1 MNSQGK
7 PGSKEIT
14 YLGQILPPHTTLSPW
29 ARISSFTPP
38 QPRREQRPL
47 GTLEK
52 QQLESGVA
60 KQRRTAFPTRPRRW
74 RVDEEA
80 HARSGIRAEAR
91 TSAQRT
97 LLREMTQNRR
107 SKGPGTS
114 QAQYMD
120 VDEDYPLTQ
129 TQTPSQV
136 QRNLERHPQSQ
147 VQHKVNELVQFLLV
161 KDQKKIPIKRAD
173 ILKHVVKDYKDVY
186 PEILRRANQTLQ
198 QVFGMELVEIDPK
211 LHTYIIISNLP
222 PLEGDCIKEDENH
235 KMGLL
240 IIILSLIFMKGNVV
254 KDSAVWEML
263 RRLRIDCSGEKH
275 KIFGDVKKLVTEEF
289 VRQKYLEYTRL
300 PHTDPPEFE
309 FRWGPRAAKETSKKQ
324 ILQFIAKIQNKNP
337 KTWISQ
343 YNEAEA
349 ETNAAARQ

>member
-114 QAQYMD
+114 Q
-120 VDEDYPLTQ
+120 
-129 TQTPSQV
+129 
-136 QRNLERHPQSQ
+136 
-147 VQHKVNELVQFLLV
+147 VNELVQFLLV